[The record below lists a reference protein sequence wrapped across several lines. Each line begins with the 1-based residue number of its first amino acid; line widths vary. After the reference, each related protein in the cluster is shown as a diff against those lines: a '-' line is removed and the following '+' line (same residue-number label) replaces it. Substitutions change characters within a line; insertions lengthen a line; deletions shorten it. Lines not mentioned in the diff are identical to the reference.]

1 MQLTQPPAAGQWPL
15 PTFLGHF
22 ATCST
27 PSLPTA
33 YCYKF
38 STLSGPIVHIHP
50 ELIGEPTMY
59 YGLRVR
65 KRDQA
70 DAGMFFCQS

>member
-1 MQLTQPPAAGQWPL
+1 MVTSDIFRALYDL
-15 PTFLGHF
+15 FY
-22 ATCST
+22 